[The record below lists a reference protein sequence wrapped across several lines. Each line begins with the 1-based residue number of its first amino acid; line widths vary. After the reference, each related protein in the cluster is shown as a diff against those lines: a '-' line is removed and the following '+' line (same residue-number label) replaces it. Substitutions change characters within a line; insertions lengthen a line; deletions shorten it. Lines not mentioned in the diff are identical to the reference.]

1 MPWIH
6 LCNQRTWFPCVFC
19 LFALVHPPSRTMN
32 MQVTKLLTSKYL
44 FYENVPVHTII
55 WYNDTPS
62 GMVVWIKIQN
72 SNFVWNLDFLTFLRK
87 ELTQKKIALTY
98 NFVSCWKYGI
108 MHEKK
113 ILHSSQSHV
122 HYKNMVGQFVMQSS
136 AESLG
141 MNSIFIVGVL

>member
-19 LFALVHPPSRTMN
+19 LFALVRPPSRTMN
-32 MQVTKLLTSKYL
+32 MQVTKLLTSKCL
-44 FYENVPVHTII
+44 CYENVPVCTAV
-55 WYNDTPS
+55 WYSDTPT

-72 SNFVWNLDFLTFLRK
+72 SNFVWNLDFLTFLKK
-87 ELTQKKIALTY
+87 EPTQKKDSIDLQFCFLLKIWY
-98 NFVSCWKYGI
+98 NAWKK
-108 MHEKK
+108 M
-113 ILHSSQSHV
+113 LHNSQSHV

-141 MNSIFIVGVL
+141 MNSIFIVRVL